1 MLPPIADSVHLSVA
15 GGCGGT
21 TLGLQYARNVL
32 SDGNHVVWIC
42 EEMPDGDRFSQ
53 IFSELSPVAVS
64 KFHLSAVG
72 DNTEIGSNS
81 AIGLLEVLNNI
92 DLVVVDD
99 WTAKFGKPSSELS
112 RSMKDLISICG
123 QKNVS
128 LMAISSAYEDAGG
141 AGWKSRG
148 NLNPCDI
155 WFLHRS
161 QIDSM
166 RRELHIGNN
175 VTEYNLSDDGFT
187 LRK

>member
-1 MLPPIADSVHLSVA
+1 MLPPITDSVHLSVA

-32 SDGNHVVWIC
+32 SEGNHVVWIC
-42 EEMPDGDRFSQ
+42 EEMPDGNRFSQ

-72 DNTEIGSNS
+72 DNTEIGINS

-99 WTAKFGKPSSELS
+99 WTAKFGKPSAGLMK
-112 RSMKDLISICG
+112 SMKNLITICDK
-123 QKNVS
+123 KNVS
-128 LMAISSAYEDAGG
+128 IIAISSAYEDAGG
-141 AGWKSRG
+141 SGWKSRG

-161 QIDSM
+161 QIDTM
-166 RRELHIGNN
+166 RRELHIGDH
-175 VTEYNLSDDGFT
+175 VTEYILSDEGFT

>member
-1 MLPPIADSVHLSVA
+1 MLPPITDSVHLSVA

-72 DNTEIGSNS
+72 DNTEIGINS
-81 AIGLLEVLNNI
+81 AIGLLEVLSNI

-112 RSMKDLISICG
+112 RSMKNLISIYRAILISWLL
-123 QKNVS
+123 NV
-128 LMAISSAYEDAGG
+128 L
-141 AGWKSRG
+141 
-148 NLNPCDI
+148 
-155 WFLHRS
+155 
-161 QIDSM
+161 Q
-166 RRELHIGNN
+166 
-175 VTEYNLSDDGFT
+175 DD
-187 LRK
+187 R